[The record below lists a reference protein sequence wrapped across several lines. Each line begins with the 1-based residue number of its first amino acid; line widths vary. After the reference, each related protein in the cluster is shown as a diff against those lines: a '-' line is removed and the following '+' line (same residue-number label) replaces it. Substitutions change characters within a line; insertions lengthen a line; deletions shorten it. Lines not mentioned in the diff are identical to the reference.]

1 MNGLEPRVL
10 DYTSQQAK
18 VVKDKDKDKDR
29 GKEKDGCVSK
39 RFESLISQVLP
50 PIALAMGLHLAAS
63 SVWEMYNTV
72 QVLYH
77 MYHMFH
83 I

>member
-18 VVKDKDKDKDR
+18 VVKDKDKDR
-29 GKEKDGCVSK
+29 GKDKDGCFSK
-39 RFESLISQVLP
+39 SLISQVLP
-50 PIALAMGLHLAAS
+50 PIALAMGLHLAAN

-72 QVLYH
+72 QVDDCV
-77 MYHMFH
+77 
-83 I
+83 

>member
-29 GKEKDGCVSK
+29 GKDKDGCVSK
-39 RFESLISQVLP
+39 RFENLISQVLP
-50 PIALAMGLHLAAS
+50 PIALAMGLHLAAN
-63 SVWEMYNTV
+63 SVWEMYNYV
-72 QVLYH
+72 QVYDH
-77 MYHMFH
+77 V
-83 I
+83 

>member
-1 MNGLEPRVL
+1 MNGVEPRVL

-18 VVKDKDKDKDR
+18 VDKDKDKDR
-29 GKEKDGCVSK
+29 GKDKDRDKDKYRCFSK

-50 PIALAMGLHLAAS
+50 PIALAMGLHLAAN

-72 QVLYH
+72 QVD
-77 MYHMFH
+77 
-83 I
+83 